1 MTDEPMDRTPPPS
14 EGAEPGPASTQP
26 GAVASS
32 AGGGRTGGPSPSAST
47 GPSTTTVSA
56 SPPSGSAT
64 SPPTGVGASGDGGS
78 GRPGAFSSFVSS
90 RRSNKS
96 AGQLMKEVSEDFS
109 TLFRKEIEL
118 AKLELTESI
127 SAKAKGAAI
136 VAVAAVFGFFA
147 LIFLLLG
154 LRDGL
159 DTFLWRW
166 VADLITALILLVLG
180 GIGALVARRLLG
192 TPIKTDMTKK
202 TIREDVEWAK
212 TLGKR

>member
-14 EGAEPGPASTQP
+14 EGPGSESSAARV
-26 GAVASS
+26 GAVASGAS
-32 AGGGRTGGPSPSAST
+32 SRSQPTGGVTST
-47 GPSTTTVSA
+47 GPPTTT
-56 SPPSGSAT
+56 
-64 SPPTGVGASGDGGS
+64 GDGGAS
-78 GRPGAFSSFVSS
+78 RPGAFSSFASS

-136 VAVAAVFGFFA
+136 VAVAAIFGFFA

-159 DTFLWRW
+159 DTFLWTW
-166 VADLITALILLVLG
+166 VADLITALILLLLG
-180 GIGALVARRLLG
+180 GIGALMARRLLG
-192 TPIKTDMTKK
+192 TPIKTDMTKQ

>member
-1 MTDEPMDRTPPPS
+1 MRDEPMDRTPPPG
-14 EGAEPGPASTQP
+14 EGTGPEPSSTQV

-32 AGGGRTGGPSPSAST
+32 ARPAGAAAPPGAAAPGEGGASAGAGSAGAAST
-47 GPSTTTVSA
+47 EAGATTSA
-56 SPPSGSAT
+56 PP
-64 SPPTGVGASGDGGS
+64 GAA
-78 GRPGAFSSFVSS
+78 RPGTFSSFVSS

-136 VAVAAVFGFFA
+136 IAVAAVFGFFA
-147 LIFLLLG
+147 LIFVLLG

-166 VADLITALILLVLG
+166 VADLITALILLLVG
-180 GIGALVARRLLG
+180 GVAALVARRFLG
-192 TPIKTDMTKK
+192 TPIKTEMTKK

>member
-14 EGAEPGPASTQP
+14 EGPGSE
-26 GAVASS
+26 SS
-32 AGGGRTGGPSPSAST
+32 AARAAAVPSGAGSQGATSIGATSVGATST
-47 GPSTTTVSA
+47 GATSTGATSTTT
-56 SPPSGSAT
+56 SGAE
-64 SPPTGVGASGDGGS
+64 GA
-78 GRPGAFSSFVSS
+78 RPGAFSSFVSS

-136 VAVAAVFGFFA
+136 IAVAAVFGFFA

-159 DTFLWRW
+159 DAFLWRW
-166 VADLITALILLVLG
+166 VADLITALILLLLG
-180 GIGALVARRLLG
+180 GAGALIARRLLG

>member
-1 MTDEPMDRTPPPS
+1 MKDEPMDRTPPPS
-14 EGAEPGPASTQP
+14 EGPGSESSAARV
-26 GAVASS
+26 GAAASS
-32 AGGGRTGGPSPSAST
+32 PSSPSQPAGGTTSAGATST
-47 GPSTTTVSA
+47 GAAAPTSR
-56 SPPSGSAT
+56 PAT
-64 SPPTGVGASGDGGS
+64 PVDGGAAQ
-78 GRPGAFSSFVSS
+78 PGAFSSFVSS

-136 VAVAAVFGFFA
+136 IAVAAVFGFFA

-159 DTFLWRW
+159 DTFLWTW
-166 VADLITALILLVLG
+166 VADLITALILLLLG

>member
-14 EGAEPGPASTQP
+14 EGPGSES
-26 GAVASS
+26 SS
-32 AGGGRTGGPSPSAST
+32 ARATGVATGATST
-47 GPSTTTVSA
+47 G
-56 SPPSGSAT
+56 AT
-64 SPPTGVGASGDGGS
+64 STGATSSRSSGDGGD
-78 GRPGAFSSFVSS
+78 RPGAFSSFVSS

-136 VAVAAVFGFFA
+136 IAVAAVFGFFA

-159 DTFLWRW
+159 DALLWRW
-166 VADLITALILLVLG
+166 VADLITALLLVLLG
-180 GIGALVARRLLG
+180 GIGALIARRLLG

>member
-14 EGAEPGPASTQP
+14 EGPGSESSSARV
-26 GAVASS
+26 GAVAS
-32 AGGGRTGGPSPSAST
+32 G
-47 GPSTTTVSA
+47 
-56 SPPSGSAT
+56 AT
-64 SPPTGVGASGDGGS
+64 SQSRPTEAGTATATGDATPTRPPTTSGDGGAS
-78 GRPGAFSSFVSS
+78 RPGAFSSFVSS

-109 TLFRKEIEL
+109 ILFRKEIEL

-136 VAVAAVFGFFA
+136 IAVAGIFGFFA

-166 VADLITALILLVLG
+166 IADLITAIILLVLG

-192 TPIKTDMTKK
+192 TPIKADMTKR

>member
-14 EGAEPGPASTQP
+14 EGPGSESSSARV

-32 AGGGRTGGPSPSAST
+32 ASS
-47 GPSTTTVSA
+47 
-56 SPPSGSAT
+56 T
-64 SPPTGVGASGDGGS
+64 SPPVGGATSTGDATSTAGRPGTSGDGGAAQ
-78 GRPGAFSSFVSS
+78 PGAFSSFVSS

-136 VAVAAVFGFFA
+136 IAVAAVFGFFA
-147 LIFLLLG
+147 LIFLLFG

-159 DTFLWRW
+159 DTFLWKW
-166 VADLITALILLVLG
+166 VADLITALILLLLG
-180 GIGALVARRLLG
+180 GIGALIARRLLG

>member
-1 MTDEPMDRTPPPS
+1 MTDKPMDRTPPPS
-14 EGAEPGPASTQP
+14 EGPGSESSSARA
-26 GAVASS
+26 GAVASGAS
-32 AGGGRTGGPSPSAST
+32 SPN
-47 GPSTTTVSA
+47 
-56 SPPSGSAT
+56 SPTGSAT
-64 SPPTGVGASGDGGS
+64 PTGSDTSTSRPEASGDGGAA
-78 GRPGAFSSFVSS
+78 RPGAFSSFVSS

-136 VAVAAVFGFFA
+136 IAIAAVFGFFA

-166 VADLITALILLVLG
+166 VADLITALILLLLG
-180 GIGALVARRLLG
+180 GVGAMMARRLLG

>member
-1 MTDEPMDRTPPPS
+1 M
-14 EGAEPGPASTQP
+14 
-26 GAVASS
+26 
-32 AGGGRTGGPSPSAST
+32 
-47 GPSTTTVSA
+47 
-56 SPPSGSAT
+56 
-64 SPPTGVGASGDGGS
+64 
-78 GRPGAFSSFVSS
+78 SS

-136 VAVAAVFGFFA
+136 IAVAAVFGFFA
-147 LIFLLLG
+147 LIFFLFG

-159 DTFLWRW
+159 DTFLWKW
-166 VADLITALILLVLG
+166 VADLITALILLLLG
-180 GIGALVARRLLG
+180 GIGALIARRLLG

>member
-14 EGAEPGPASTQP
+14 EGPGSESSSARV

-32 AGGGRTGGPSPSAST
+32 ASS
-47 GPSTTTVSA
+47 
-56 SPPSGSAT
+56 T
-64 SPPTGVGASGDGGS
+64 SPPVGGTPSTGDATSTAGRPGTSGDGGTAQ
-78 GRPGAFSSFVSS
+78 PGAFSSFVSS

-136 VAVAAVFGFFA
+136 IAVAAVFGFFA
-147 LIFLLLG
+147 LIFLLFG

-159 DTFLWRW
+159 DTFLWKW
-166 VADLITALILLVLG
+166 VADLITALILLLLG
-180 GIGALVARRLLG
+180 GIGALIARRLLG

>member
-1 MTDEPMDRTPPPS
+1 M
-14 EGAEPGPASTQP
+14 
-26 GAVASS
+26 
-32 AGGGRTGGPSPSAST
+32 
-47 GPSTTTVSA
+47 
-56 SPPSGSAT
+56 
-64 SPPTGVGASGDGGS
+64 
-78 GRPGAFSSFVSS
+78 SS

-136 VAVAAVFGFFA
+136 IAVATVFGFFA
-147 LIFLLLG
+147 LIFFLFG

-159 DTFLWRW
+159 DTFLWKW
-166 VADLITALILLVLG
+166 VADLITALILLLLG
-180 GIGALVARRLLG
+180 GIGALIARRLLG